1 MRARPLRRSE
11 LSETDS
17 LLLPF
22 CTALSNLF
30 WLPVMGALSGRIG
43 RKPIR
48 LVISAPTLRTA

>member
-11 LSETDS
+11 LSEIDS

-43 RKPIR
+43 RKPIL